1 MGIKQYNPT
10 SPGRRQMTVIDFS
23 DLTKKAP
30 EKTLLERLPRK
41 GGRNNHGHTT
51 SRFRGG
57 GHRRMYRVI
66 DFKRDLDGVA
76 AKVVAIEYDPNRSA
90 RIALLHYANGVK
102 TYILAP
108 MDLKVGATVTS
119 GATVEPSLGNCL
131 PLENI
136 PIGIPIHNVELQPG
150 KGGQL
155 GRSAGAV
162 VQFVGREGDYAILSM
177 PSGELRK
184 VHLRCRATIGQLGN
198 LDHQN
203 VSIGKAGRSRWKGR
217 RPHNRGT
224 AQNPIA
230 HPMGGGEGRTGGGRH
245 PCSPTG
251 VLAKGGKTRSK
262 KRPSTRFII
271 RRRKK

>member
-1 MGIKQYNPT
+1 MGLKQYNPT

-23 DLTKKAP
+23 DLTKKEP
-30 EKTLLERLPRK
+30 EKSLLERLARK

-57 GHRRMYRVI
+57 GHRKMYRVI
-66 DFKRDLDGVA
+66 DFKRSHDGIP
-76 AKVVAIEYDPNRSA
+76 AKVVAIEYDPNRSS
-90 RIALLHYANGVK
+90 RVALLHYANGVK

-108 MDLKVGATVTS
+108 IDLKVGQTIVS
-119 GATVEPSLGNCL
+119 GPTAEPEVGNCL

-136 PIGIPIHNVELQPG
+136 PIGFAIHNVELLPG
-150 KGGQL
+150 KGGQI

-162 VQFVGREGDYAILSM
+162 IQFAGREGDYAIISL

-184 VHLRCRATIGQLGN
+184 VHVRCRATIGQLGN
-198 LDHQN
+198 VDHQN
-203 VSIGKAGRSRWKGR
+203 VSGGKAGRSRWRGR

-262 KRPSTRFII
+262 KRPSGRFII